1 VNRARRRVAKH
12 RRVERER
19 VRLCASA
26 RAKLG
31 LPKVSD
37 VTVEQVTSELVRVIA
52 VNHVRMQA
60 YTCRDLAR
68 FAYDPRLTYKLEHRA
83 ERLER
88 RADRIARGEI
98 DA

>member
-1 VNRARRRVAKH
+1 MSAFFGVD
-12 RRVERER
+12 REPTQ
-19 VRLCASA
+19 RLC
-26 RAKLG
+26 
-31 LPKVSD
+31 D

-88 RADRIARGEI
+88 RADRIARGVI
-98 DA
+98 DRSEEHTSELQSQR